1 MDKSQAKK
9 MAEDAENKIRE
20 GLGAIGEKI
29 ESIDTDELKA
39 SAEKLADEAATL
51 VRKYPLQ
58 TAGVALAVGF
68 VLGALF
74 SRRN

>member
-1 MDKSQAKK
+1 MDKSQAKR
-9 MAEDAENKIRE
+9 MAEEAETKIRE
-20 GLGAIGEKI
+20 GLSSLGEKI
-29 ESIDTDELKA
+29 DTEELKA
-39 SAEKLADEAATL
+39 SAEKLADEAAAL

-74 SRRN
+74 SRRS